1 MTTTTIR
8 VIECT
13 SPDELYRQYSGQSE
27 PQPCYIEL
35 DLREGVLLASYNAEI
50 GNAVPFSVHYGF
62 DRRYDIPLLHAEAAN
77 QALRDV
83 TPLADRILA
92 DWEQVWDGNNLVAR
106 LGKDAQAAEEELDA
120 LLEDRFA
127 ESDQVTVWDVDSAT
141 NGCEADEYSITAETT
156 DDRLDE
162 IEEQIRQDLAGVSG
176 SGSSVVVLEGVNDYL
191 RRLRDGLG
199 EDDA

>member
-1 MTTTTIR
+1 MTTTTTR

-62 DRRYDIPLLHAEAAN
+62 ERRYGIPLLHAEAAN
-77 QALRDV
+77 QAMRDIR
-83 TPLADRILA
+83 PLADRILA

-106 LGKDAQAAEEELDA
+106 LGEDARAAEEELEG
-120 LLEDRFA
+120 LLEDRFV
-127 ESDQVTVWDVDSAT
+127 ESDQVTVWDVDGAT
-141 NGCEADEYSITAETT
+141 NRCEADEYGITAETT
-156 DDRLDE
+156 DDRLME
-162 IEEQIRQDLAGVSG
+162 IEELIRQDLASVSD
-176 SGSSVVVLEGVNDYL
+176 SSVVVLEGVDDYL
-191 RRLRDGLG
+191 RQLRDGLSE
-199 EDDA
+199 EDDD